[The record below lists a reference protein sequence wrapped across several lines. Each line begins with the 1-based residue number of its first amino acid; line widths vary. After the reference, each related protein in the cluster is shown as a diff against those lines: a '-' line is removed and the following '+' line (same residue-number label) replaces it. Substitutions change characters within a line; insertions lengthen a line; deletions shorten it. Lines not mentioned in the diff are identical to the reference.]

1 MAKQKRLSEG
11 EVLLILIHRSGMR
24 DKGVAQYLKIHP
36 GHLSKIKKDE
46 VLSAKVK
53 AAAAELFGV
62 DVSVFESGMD
72 YALPDLGASEVSE
85 PKGKYERELSRED
98 LISIIGKLVKQ

>member
-11 EVLLILIHRSGMR
+11 EVLLLLVHRSGMK
-24 DKGVAQYLKIHP
+24 DKDVAAYLKIHP

-46 VLSAKVK
+46 FLSTKVK
-53 AAAAELFGV
+53 DAAAELFGV

-72 YALPDLGASEVSE
+72 YALPDLGAAEVSE
-85 PKGKYERELSRED
+85 PKGRYEKELSRED
-98 LISIIGKLVKQ
+98 LILILGKLAKQ